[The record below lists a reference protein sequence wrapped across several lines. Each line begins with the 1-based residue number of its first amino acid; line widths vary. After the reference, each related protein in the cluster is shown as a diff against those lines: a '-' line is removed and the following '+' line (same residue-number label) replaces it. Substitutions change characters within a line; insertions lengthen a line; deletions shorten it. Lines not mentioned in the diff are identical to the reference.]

1 VLPAGANREEINL
14 IAPKVFKTFKNLF
27 RDHTRIRRQAD
38 AQADIKPI
46 IEQLKLGNFVRHLRA
61 LCFILA
67 IQAGRFALLMGR
79 DQNRVRT

>member
-27 RDHTRIRRQAD
+27 RDHTRIRR
-38 AQADIKPI
+38 QADIKPI

-79 DQNRVRT
+79 GQNRVRT